1 MQKRSEKALSL
12 HFRPMLDTEAA
23 YNNLKKQ
30 NNNKKQQ
37 ILGKEKNLISR
48 VSILLDSNVHL

>member
-1 MQKRSEKALSL
+1 VNVCSQEKVQKRSEKALSL

-23 YNNLKKQ
+23 YNNPKKQ

-37 ILGKEKNLISR
+37 T
-48 VSILLDSNVHL
+48 